1 MLAIVVSFSSFICK
15 TRSQVSFLGV
25 RKMSKLIRNLLLA
38 SPAMVCFVLGSQL
51 QASAQS
57 TAQSTPSA
65 AIDSS
70 NSPLLNQI
78 NEYSQEGKTNSRNQ
92 VTNVNQLRDV
102 SPTDW
107 AYEALRSLVDRYGCI
122 AGFPNQTYRGS
133 QSLTRY
139 EFAAGLNSCLNQI
152 ERLISS
158 QGSVSTEDLESISRL
173 NEEFKAELGTLGG
186 RVDEIESR
194 TAALEDSQFSSTTK
208 LQGEAVFGISNE
220 FNNSGNQ
227 TVFQDRVRL
236 GFVSSFFGEDSLYTR
251 LDASNASFTTVNDDD
266 SVSGFQTTQNEGE
279 NNEVSVPLDTG
290 ALTYQTGNTNNS
302 VGLGWLAYYFPIGE
316 KIDVYLP
323 AAFPLWVDFVPSLS
337 PYLDSFTGATGS
349 LSSFAES
356 SPIYKIGLAS
366 GGGVGINFKATD
378 FATVSAGYFGGNS
391 SNPFEAEDGGL
402 FNEEYSALG
411 QVTLSFLDDKLQF
424 AGTYSLGQLGA
435 VDNTIFDLGVG
446 TSSARQPFGSGDKVT
461 ANSYGLEAA
470 FQISDRIALNGFGML
485 TKAKLADGSADADI
499 YSYGA
504 GVSFPDLGKE
514 GNLASLF
521 VGAEPYVNSSSTND
535 DGEDVPIHLEGLY
548 KYQFNDNVSVTPGVI
563 YIVNPNGS
571 DNEEDALIGVL
582 RTTFS
587 F

>member
-1 MLAIVVSFSSFICK
+1 
-15 TRSQVSFLGV
+15 
-25 RKMSKLIRNLLLA
+25 MSKLIRNLLLA
-38 SPAMVCFVLGSQL
+38 SPAMICFVLGSQL

-57 TAQSTPSA
+57 TSSA
-65 AIDSS
+65 DSNFTS
-70 NSPLLNQI
+70 NSPLLNQV
-78 NEYSQEGKTNSRNQ
+78 NDYSQEGQSNSSNQ

-122 AGFPNQTYRGS
+122 AGFPNQTYRGD

-158 QGSVSTEDLESISRL
+158 QDSVSAEDLETVNRL
-173 NEEFKAELGTLGG
+173 TQEFEAELATLGG

-194 TAALEDSQFSSTTK
+194 TAALEDSQFSTTTK

-220 FNNSGNQ
+220 FNNSDLNE
-227 TVFQDRVRL
+227 VVLQDRVRL
-236 GFVSSFFGEDSLYTR
+236 NFVSSFFGEDSLYTR
-251 LDASNASFTTVNDDD
+251 IDASNAND
-266 SVSGFQTTQNEGE
+266 SSFQTTSNEGE
-279 NNEVSVPLDTG
+279 ANEVAAPLDTG
-290 ALTYQTGNTNNS
+290 ALTYQTGPAGGND
-302 VGLGWLAYYFPIGE
+302 VVLGWLAYYFPIGE

-323 AAFPLWVDFVPSLS
+323 AAYPIWQDFVPTLS
-337 PYLDSFTGATGS
+337 PYLDTFTGATGS

-366 GGGVGINFKATD
+366 GGGIGFNFDATD
-378 FATVSAGYFGGNS
+378 FATISAGYFGGDS
-391 SNPFEAEDGGL
+391 ANPIEDEGGGL

-424 AGTYSLGQLGA
+424 AGTYVLGKFSDGSIA
-435 VDNTIFDLGVG
+435 NDGDSDNPDSDNQIYDLGVG
-446 TSSARQPFGSGDKVT
+446 TSLARQPFGDGEEVST
-461 ANSYGLEAA
+461 NSYGLQAA
-470 FQISDRIALNGFGML
+470 YQLNDRIALNAFGML
-485 TKAKLADGSADADI
+485 TKAQQTDGAEDADI

-504 GVSFPDLGKE
+504 GLSFPDLGKE
-514 GNLASLF
+514 GNLASVF
-521 VGAEPYVNSSSTND
+521 VGAEPYVDSSSTND
-535 DGEDVPIHLEGLY
+535 EGEDVPIHIEGLY
-548 KYQFNDNVSVTPGVI
+548 KYQFNDNISVTPGIV
-563 YIVNPNGS
+563 YITNPNGTE
-571 DNEEDALIGVL
+571 DDEDALIGVL

>member
-1 MLAIVVSFSSFICK
+1 
-15 TRSQVSFLGV
+15 
-25 RKMSKLIRNLLLA
+25 MSKLIRNLLLA
-38 SPAMVCFVLGSQL
+38 SPAMLCFVLGSQL

-57 TAQSTPSA
+57 TPNAE
-65 AIDSS
+65 IDSS
-70 NSPLLNQI
+70 NSPLLDQI

-158 QGSVSTEDLESISRL
+158 QGSVSSEDLESISRL
-173 NEEFKAELGTLGG
+173 NEEFKTELGALGG
-186 RVDEIESR
+186 RVDEIEGR
-194 TAALEDSQFSSTTK
+194 TAALEESQFSTTTK
-208 LQGEAVFGISNE
+208 LQGEAIFGISNE
-220 FNNSGNQ
+220 FNNSDNEL
-227 TVFQDRVRL
+227 VFQDRVRL
-236 GFVSSFFGEDSLYTR
+236 AFVSSFFGEDSLYTR
-251 LDASNASFTTVNDDD
+251 LDASNASF
-266 SVSGFQTTQNEGE
+266 GFQTTQNEGE
-279 NNEVSVPLDTG
+279 DSEVGVPLDTG
-290 ALTYQTGNTNNS
+290 ALTYQTSNSDNS
-302 VGLGWLAYYFPIGE
+302 VGIGWLAYYFPVGE

-337 PYLDSFTGATGS
+337 PYLDSFTGGSGS

-391 SNPFEAEDGGL
+391 SNPLESEDGGL

-424 AGTYSLGQLGA
+424 AGTYSLGQLGGI
-435 VDNTIFDLGVG
+435 DNTIFDLGVG
-446 TSSARQPFGSGDKVT
+446 TSSARQPFGSGDKVS

-470 FQISDRIALNGFGML
+470 FQLNDRIALNGFGML

-504 GVSFPDLGKE
+504 GLSFPDLGKE

-521 VGAEPYVNSSSTND
+521 VGAEPYVNSSSAD
-535 DGEDVPIHLEGLY
+535 DEGEDVPIHIEGLY
-548 KYQFNDNVSVTPGVI
+548 KYQFNDNISVTPGVV

-571 DNEEDALIGVL
+571 DNEEDALMGVL

>member
-1 MLAIVVSFSSFICK
+1 
-15 TRSQVSFLGV
+15 
-25 RKMSKLIRNLLLA
+25 MSKLIRNLLLA
-38 SPAMVCFVLGSQL
+38 SPAMLCFVLGSQL

-57 TAQSTPSA
+57 TPSA
-65 AIDSS
+65 EIDSS
-70 NSPLLNQI
+70 NSPLLDQI
-78 NEYSQEGKTNSRNQ
+78 NEYSQEGKTNPRNQ

-158 QGSVSTEDLESISRL
+158 QGSVSSEDLESISRL
-173 NEEFKAELGTLGG
+173 NEEFKTELAALGG
-186 RVDEIESR
+186 RVDEIEGR
-194 TAALEDSQFSSTTK
+194 TAALEDSQFSTTTK
-208 LQGEAVFGISNE
+208 LQGEAVFGISGE
-220 FNNSGNQ
+220 FNNSDSNEL
-227 TVFQDRVRL
+227 VFQDRVRL

-251 LDASNASFTTVNDDD
+251 LDASNASF
-266 SVSGFQTTQNEGE
+266 GFQTTQNEGE
-279 NNEVSVPLDTG
+279 DSEVAVPLDTG
-290 ALTYQTGNTNNS
+290 ALTYQTGDTGNS

-356 SPIYKIGLAS
+356 SPIYKIGLPS

-391 SNPFEAEDGGL
+391 SNPFEDQDGGF

-446 TSSARQPFGSGDKVT
+446 TSLAKQPFGDGNKVS

-470 FQISDRIALNGFGML
+470 FQLNDRIALNGFGML
-485 TKAKLADGSADADI
+485 TKAQLADGSADADI

-504 GVSFPDLGKE
+504 GLSFPDLGKE

-521 VGAEPYVNSSSTND
+521 VGAEPYVNSSSAD
-535 DGEDVPIHLEGLY
+535 DEGEDVPVHIEGLY
-548 KYQFNDNVSVTPGVI
+548 KYQFNDNISVTPGVV

>member
-1 MLAIVVSFSSFICK
+1 
-15 TRSQVSFLGV
+15 
-25 RKMSKLIRNLLLA
+25 MSKLIRNLLLA
-38 SPAMVCFVLGSQL
+38 SPVMLCFVLGSQL

-57 TAQSTPSA
+57 TPSA
-65 AIDSS
+65 EINSS
-70 NSPLLNQI
+70 NSPLLDQI

-158 QGSVSTEDLESISRL
+158 QGSVSSEDLESISRL

-186 RVDEIESR
+186 RVDEIEGR
-194 TAALEDSQFSSTTK
+194 TAALEESQFSTTTK

-220 FNNSGNQ
+220 FNNSDNE

-251 LDASNASFTTVNDDD
+251 LDASNANF
-266 SVSGFQTTQNEGE
+266 SGFQTTQNEGE
-279 NNEVSVPLDTG
+279 DSEVGVPLDTG
-290 ALTYQTGNTNNS
+290 ALTYQTGDTENS

-356 SPIYKIGLAS
+356 SPIYKIGLAQ

-378 FATVSAGYFGGNS
+378 FATVSAGYFGGDS
-391 SNPFEAEDGGL
+391 ANPLEEEDGGL

-446 TSSARQPFGSGDKVT
+446 TSSARQPFGSGDKVS

-470 FQISDRIALNGFGML
+470 FQLNDRIALNGFGML
-485 TKAKLADGSADADI
+485 TKAKLADGSEDADI

-504 GVSFPDLGKE
+504 GLSFPDLGKE

-521 VGAEPYVNSSSTND
+521 VGAEPYVSSSSD
-535 DGEDVPIHLEGLY
+535 DDEGEDVPIHIEGLY
-548 KYQFNDNVSVTPGVI
+548 KYQFNDNISVTPGVV
-563 YIVNPNGS
+563 YIANPNGS